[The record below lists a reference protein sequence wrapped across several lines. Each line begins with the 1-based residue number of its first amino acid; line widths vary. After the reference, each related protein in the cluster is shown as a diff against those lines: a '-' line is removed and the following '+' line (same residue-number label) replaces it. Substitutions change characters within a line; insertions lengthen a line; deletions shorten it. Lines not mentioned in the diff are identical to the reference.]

1 MGSVNAARASILAL
15 LVMVLSASSGC
26 AAVEGIF
33 KAGVGVG
40 IFMAVVVVSLVVFLF
55 TRVSSR

>member
-1 MGSVNAARASILAL
+1 MNSVNAAPATALAL
-15 LVMVLSASSGC
+15 LVLVLCGSSGC

-40 IFMAVVVVSLVVFLF
+40 IFMAVVVVGLVVFLF